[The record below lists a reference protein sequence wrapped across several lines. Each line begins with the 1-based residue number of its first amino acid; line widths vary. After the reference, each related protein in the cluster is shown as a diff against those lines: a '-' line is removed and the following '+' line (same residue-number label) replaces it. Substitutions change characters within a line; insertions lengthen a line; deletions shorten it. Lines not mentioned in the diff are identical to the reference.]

1 MFIQGGWIE
10 ERGAECSFKKDGLKR
25 GGRVFF
31 YEGWIEEGME
41 CSFKKDGLK
50 RGWSVL
56 SRRMD

>member
-1 MFIQGGWIE
+1 MFFQEGWIE
-10 ERGAECSFKKDGLKR
+10 EGVECSFKKDGLKR

-50 RGWSVL
+50 RGWSVH